1 MINNNLGQLQT
12 MEGFAAAMLMVATVY
27 FAIQAV
33 TMVVPQTELHLDAQL
48 KQYGQDALMVLD
60 TEAPPTNASIEHYSS
75 TLKANVLDWI
85 NDVSGLTSFFKD
97 TFEFGK
103 TLTFN
108 YTGAGNNTNGTLTV
122 KIPENVTIS
131 HAYVDITG
139 SSMLVRYANLSNPN
153 TSIHNFGYSVAS
165 GDVDGNGIADIIVGA

>member
-12 MEGFAAAMLMVATVY
+12 VEGFAAAMLMVATVY

-60 TEAPPTNASIEHYSS
+60 TSAPPTNASIEHYSS

-85 NDVSGLTSFFKD
+85 NDVSGLTSFFTD
-97 TFEFGK
+97 TFE
-103 TLTFN
+103 
-108 YTGAGNNTNGTLTV
+108 
-122 KIPENVTIS
+122 
-131 HAYVDITG
+131 
-139 SSMLVRYANLSNPN
+139 
-153 TSIHNFGYSVAS
+153 
-165 GDVDGNGIADIIVGA
+165 